1 MLAVLAGSAK
11 GLLVLR
17 WLLGLLTLVV
27 ALLALVAALM
37 LVSLAIVALLFGL
50 ATTLRR
56 IRGLT
61 LLWLAPATLS
71 IGILVCGGG
80 IGARKLLQRE
90 LLLSLLNV
98 LVIYA
103 TKNVRFE

>member
-11 GLLVLR
+11 GLLILR

-27 ALLALVAALM
+27 ALLALAAALM
-37 LVSLAIVALLFGL
+37 LVRLTILALLFGL

-56 IRGLT
+56 VRGLT

-71 IGILVCGGG
+71 VGILVCGGG
-80 IGARKLLQRE
+80 IGASKLLQRE
-90 LLLSLLNV
+90 LLLRLLNV
-98 LVIYA
+98 FVIYA
-103 TKNVRFE
+103 AKNVLLE